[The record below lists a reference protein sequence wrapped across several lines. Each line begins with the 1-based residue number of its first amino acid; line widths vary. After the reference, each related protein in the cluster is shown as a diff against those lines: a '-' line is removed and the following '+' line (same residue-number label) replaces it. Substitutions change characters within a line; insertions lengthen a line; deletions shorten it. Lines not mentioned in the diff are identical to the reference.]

1 MEITYNVINIREF
14 GASPNGDSDC
24 SGIFKKAE
32 ESLTNGG
39 IIFFP
44 RGEYLFENPIRVNRS
59 NLTLI
64 GEGRQSRIIYTYEQ
78 TEEDNATTASL
89 FSFEDYI
96 CDINVKDLY
105 LEYKGEYFDEA
116 QKSYFGKVSAFYF
129 GICFDVAFK
138 NVEITRFNSNAIAF
152 MGSPSDYSKRLKVD
166 KCYLHHNRVAGVL
179 YGYVDGISITN
190 NNLEYHGSKY
200 DGGTGYGCAGSSGGI
215 PLNVQIIGNKASLN
229 YRKGIDLHAGKKAVI
244 EGNIC
249 EGNVLCA
256 IYAEGR
262 YANDII
268 VTGNMITNMSLIDTP
283 YPPIYKGIEGI
294 GFGIY
299 GGVKDDTEER
309 NFVISENELLNFS
322 FENGSAV
329 PFNCYY
335 GLHRGS
341 VQIKNNILN
350 LGKVA
355 TIVGFNGKGPHTEAC
370 KNNISITGN
379 QIKCREC
386 TYSPFLVSSFD
397 TYDFSHNRVEIEKG
411 RYPFIASPG
420 DDNGALICTYN
431 NLSCSELHTYEDNTD
446 RSSSEVEKI
455 FRDSG
460 KIDYPRIIEKNILN
474 GKVI

>member
-44 RGEYLFENPIRVNRS
+44 RGEYLFVNPIRGNRS

-215 PLNVQIIGNKASLN
+215 PLNVQIIGNKASFN
-229 YRKGIDLHAGKKAVI
+229 YRKGNDLHAGKKAVI
-244 EGNIC
+244 EG
-249 EGNVLCA
+249 
-256 IYAEGR
+256 
-262 YANDII
+262 
-268 VTGNMITNMSLIDTP
+268 LIDGT
-283 YPPIYKGIEGI
+283 I
-294 GFGIY
+294 
-299 GGVKDDTEER
+299 D
-309 NFVISENELLNFS
+309 VI
-322 FENGSAV
+322 
-329 PFNCYY
+329 
-335 GLHRGS
+335 
-341 VQIKNNILN
+341 
-350 LGKVA
+350 A
-355 TIVGFNGKGPHTEAC
+355 TDHAPH
-370 KNNISITGN
+370 
-379 QIKCREC
+379 
-386 TYSPFLVSSFD
+386 
-397 TYDFSHNRVEIEKG
+397 
-411 RYPFIASPG
+411 
-420 DDNGALICTYN
+420 
-431 NLSCSELHTYEDNTD
+431 
-446 RSSSEVEKI
+446 
-455 FRDSG
+455 
-460 KIDYPRIIEKNILN
+460 
-474 GKVI
+474 